1 MSAIE
6 DRLRD
11 AMAAR
16 ARTVRDDDL
25 PLPAPR
31 AGGGRFKI
39 AAAALA
45 VTVTAFGLVRL
56 ASPSPE
62 PQEESTLAVSLSAVE
77 SSGRPVVSVFLCM
90 EDDVFASCK
99 SGEATDAEREKLRR
113 ALERRP
119 DVESVSFED
128 QQQAWENFRRNMT
141 DKPELLW
148 TVVPS
153 DLPEAFRIQVRPGA
167 DFSAVARAASGFPG
181 VSNSVDGACIAD
193 SLSAWGSVK
202 RWLGSKD
209 ECSFGGTGR

>member
-56 ASPSPE
+56 AA
-62 PQEESTLAVSLSAVE
+62 PQEQESTLTVSLSAVE
-77 SSGRPVVSVFLCM
+77 SAGRPVVSVFLCM
-90 EDDVFASCK
+90 KDDVFASCK
-99 SGEATDAEREKLRR
+99 SGKATDAEREKLRR
-113 ALERRP
+113 AMERRP

-141 DKPELLW
+141 DKPELLR

-153 DLPEAFRIQVRPGA
+153 DLPEAFRVQVRPGA
-167 DFSAVARAASGFPG
+167 DFSAVARAASEFPG

>member
-45 VTVTAFGLVRL
+45 ITVTAFGLVRL
-56 ASPSPE
+56 AA
-62 PQEESTLAVSLSAVE
+62 PQEEESTLTVSLSAVE
-77 SSGRPVVSVFLCM
+77 SAGRPVVSVFLCM

-113 ALERRP
+113 AMERRP

-128 QQQAWENFRRNMT
+128 RQQAWENFRRNMT
-141 DKPELLW
+141 DKPELLR

-153 DLPEAFRIQVRPGA
+153 DLPEAFRVQVRPGA
-167 DFSAVARAASGFPG
+167 DFSAVARAASEFPG

-193 SLSAWGSVK
+193 RLSAWGSIK